1 MFPPKV
7 PVLHSALRKLVN
19 DPIGIKLAIRP
30 ARGRLVNYPI
40 RIKLP
45 IRPCSQSSL
54 IQSSGTIWSFL
65 KAVGT
70 FSGDCAAP
78 LPVLGK
84 LIFLLLELI
93 DKVLQAKGISR
104 IYKRPEVGLTSPK
117 MGKNLNP

>member
-1 MFPPKV
+1 MFPPKI
-7 PVLHSALRKLVN
+7 PALHSALGELVN
-19 DPIGIKLAIRP
+19 DSIS
-30 ARGRLVNYPI
+30 
-40 RIKLP
+40 IKLP
-45 IRPCSQSSL
+45 IRPAVGKLVNPIRSKLPIRPGGHSSL
-54 IQSSGTIWSFL
+54 VQSSGTIWSFL

>member
-65 KAVGT
+65 KAIGT
-70 FSGDCAAP
+70 FSGNCAAP

-84 LIFLLLELI
+84 LISFLFELI
-93 DKVLQAKGISR
+93 DEILKGKGISR
-104 IYKRPEVGLTSPK
+104 IYKRSDIALTSPK